1 MIKKTF
7 FGISLRDKQK
17 YTFKEQN
24 GLLCYTFTQIVLVGT
39 GEAKIYGLSSDK
51 KIQIAS
57 LNGKHNQS
65 KCKFIMDENNFTH
78 LICLGDESISIN
90 VLGYKLENKVQ
101 EQQENNQ
108 QENSIFR
115 NEFRALQPQEEREL
129 ETKGKEVIQKNI
141 KSKIIISKVL
151 KNSMCC
157 DILKFIS
164 LNIFFDMFRSISKWR
179 MRNQL
184 KLYFLLLSLFST
196 LFIGIILIVTQNL
209 VYQKVV
215 LTTQQIS
222 TKLTENEIS
231 NQFETQM
238 QLFFEVINKNY
249 RALDKFAQ
257 LFTFVQLELS
267 LITSK
272 SDQCPVNQTQNY
284 RKSNICYNILNLNS
298 GQELN
303 SIQQQD
309 LQLHLKH
316 QSLLQELLLLFD
328 PEQFIIGNWSIGSGK
343 QFYFSAYQAIG
354 YYSTFNIATRPFYLN
369 HIKKANTSEYI
380 FSDVFYNFEN
390 EYKVTISKNL
400 TNDITEGI
408 VATQFEFQI
417 IKKFFQGNFLI
428 LNKDGL
434 ILIGNVQ
441 MYFQPNRT
449 NVYFFNET
457 LTGFNENDWNSVRVY
472 MDYNISE
479 SNCTTSNS
487 LHLCRYN
494 KITLMDVM
502 IFAKFLRFSNLILI
516 ILKNIEKDEDL
527 ERQLI
532 WIEEQ
537 KNLQITQLLT
547 YQLIAALVISLT
559 AILVVRYICR
569 YMTYLE
575 RLAHSHFQN
584 KPVDFQVYSFLR
596 EIKLHQQSHST
607 NITLNLSDSYYRLI
621 SQLNARPFIKNDECK
636 NFESFQFPSFKKKF
650 NLLKWKSPIQE
661 LHDSK
666 GTSRPSCK
674 ALILNL
680 LRKSYQRHKY

>member
-17 YTFKEQN
+17 FTFKEQN
-24 GLLCYTFTQIVLVGT
+24 GLLCYTFTQIVLVGK
-39 GEAKIYGLSSDK
+39 GEAKIYGFSSNK

-57 LNGKHNQS
+57 LNEKHNQS

-78 LICLGDESISIN
+78 LICIGDESISIN
-90 VLGYKLENKVQ
+90 VLGYKLENRVQ

-115 NEFRALQPQEEREL
+115 NQYQALQHQEERKLDTEEFKL
-129 ETKGKEVIQKNI
+129 LSKKEKN
-141 KSKIIISKVL
+141 
-151 KNSMCC
+151 
-157 DILKFIS
+157 
-164 LNIFFDMFRSISKWR
+164 LNIFFDMLRSISKWR

-196 LFIGIILIVTQNL
+196 LLIGIVLIITQNL
-209 VYQKVV
+209 VYKEVV

-222 TKLTENEIS
+222 TKLTDNEIS

-238 QLFFEVINKNY
+238 RLFFEVINKNY
-249 RALDKFAQ
+249 QALDKFAQ

-284 RKSNICYNILNLNS
+284 RKSNICYNILNLKS
-298 GQELN
+298 EQELN
-303 SIQQQD
+303 QIQQKD
-309 LQLHLKH
+309 LYFHLKH
-316 QSLLQELLLLFD
+316 QSLLQELLLLLD
-328 PEQFIIGNWSIGSGK
+328 PEQFIIGNWSIGYDK

-417 IKKFFQGNFLI
+417 IKKFFQENFLI

-457 LTGFNENDWNSVRVY
+457 LTGFNENDWNSVRIY
-472 MDYNISE
+472 MENNISQ
-479 SNCTTSNS
+479 SNCATSNS
-487 LHLCRYN
+487 LHLCRQN

-532 WIEEQ
+532 WIEDQ

-547 YQLIAALVISLT
+547 YQLIAALVTSLL

-584 KPVDFQVYSFLR
+584 KCVDFQVYSFLR

-607 NITLNLSDSYYRLI
+607 NITLNLSDSYYKLI
-621 SQLNARPFIKNDECK
+621 SQLNARPFIKNEECR
-636 NFESFQFPSFKKKF
+636 NFESFQFPSFKKN
-650 NLLKWKSPIQE
+650 NLLKWKSCIQE
-661 LHDSK
+661 LHDNK
-666 GTSRPSCK
+666 GMSRQSCK

-680 LRKSYQRHKY
+680 LRQSYQRHKY